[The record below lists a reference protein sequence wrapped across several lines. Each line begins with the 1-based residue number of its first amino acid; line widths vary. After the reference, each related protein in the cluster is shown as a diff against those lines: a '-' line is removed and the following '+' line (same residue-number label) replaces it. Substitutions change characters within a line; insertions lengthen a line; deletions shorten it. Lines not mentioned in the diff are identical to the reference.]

1 MVHVDTKR
9 LPLLAGETPQMT
21 REYLFVGID
30 DYSRELY
37 VTITQDKTQ
46 YSSEK
51 FLNQMIYECPYT
63 IEQIYSDNGLECKGD
78 SEKHKF
84 ILTCK
89 KNKIK

>member
-1 MVHVDTKR
+1 MALEDWLK
-9 LPLLAGETPQMT
+9 E
-21 REYLFVGID
+21 
-30 DYSRELY
+30 
-37 VTITQDKTQ
+37 
-46 YSSEK
+46 
-51 FLNQMIYECPYT
+51 ECPYT